1 MEKQLGFLKNI
12 AKVIGILVFFMG
24 IALLI
29 EQYFVADAL
38 VPAIMALAVFVI
50 SYVTDGFLY
59 GIIASMLSVLVLNFA
74 FVFPYFAFNFNIPEN
89 IISAVVMLAI
99 TIMTS
104 TLTAQLKMQEKV
116 RIESE
121 KEKMR
126 GNLLRAVSHDLRTPP
141 PRSVAQVR

>member
-59 GIIASMLSVLVLNFA
+59 GIIASMLSVLALNFA
-74 FVFPYFAFNFNIPEN
+74 LAFPYYAFNFNIPEN

-141 PRSVAQVR
+141 SRSVAQVR

>member
-59 GIIASMLSVLVLNFA
+59 G
-74 FVFPYFAFNFNIPEN
+74 
-89 IISAVVMLAI
+89 
-99 TIMTS
+99 
-104 TLTAQLKMQEKV
+104 
-116 RIESE
+116 
-121 KEKMR
+121 
-126 GNLLRAVSHDLRTPP
+126 LLRPC
-141 PRSVAQVR
+141 SVCLH